1 MKNIILASQ
10 SPRRKELL
18 ALAGYD
24 FQVITSNVDEVIT
37 MEKPDEIAKSLSS
50 QKAEDVFNIIMDR
63 YGNNHI
69 EDYVVIGAD
78 TVVSV
83 DGELLGK
90 PKNKEDA
97 VRMIRLIQGR
107 KHQVFTGVTL
117 VSMAE
122 GKPVSISFHECTE
135 VDVYPMADEEIVSYV
150 NCESVLKT
158 NSDLQ
163 TEVHY
168 DWADKA
174 GGYGIQGT
182 FARYIKGI
190 VGDYYNVVGLPI
202 AHLHQELKN
211 IV

>member
-122 GKPVSISFHECTE
+122 RKPVSISFHECTE